1 MKRAAALLSTGSKSS
16 RVDLHVPVPNDLN
29 TVPAICPT
37 EIRDFLQVR
46 GRQTM
51 ACVLVGSSYKP
62 IYVVL
67 SL

>member
-16 RVDLHVPVPNDLN
+16 RVDWPVPNDLN
-29 TVPAICPT
+29 TVPDICPT